1 MILIGAKDGP
11 PSARM
16 SGAEYRF
23 GEEIMQN
30 YARCVVSAENHRSI
44 DRFLATNPLSKKA
57 DKLGA
62 QIATPSCL
70 NRGTMSFPP
79 ALFRAAL
86 YDALYREAYGKA
98 NVLPTPDQPPLDI
111 ANEVESQD
119 PADTKLYV
127 STRYFGDCIVRR
139 EAASVRALL
148 KTNIESKEETASF
161 QALQTSM
168 GACLSNGN
176 KIQFS
181 RQMLRGLLAEALY
194 KLTVAA
200 DSPRTAALTE
210 AKPGK

>member
-11 PSARM
+11 PSSRM

-44 DRFLATNPLSKKA
+44 DRFLSANPLSKKA
-57 DKLGA
+57 DKLGT
-62 QIATPSCL
+62 QIATPNCL
-70 NRGTMSFPP
+70 NRGTISFPST
-79 ALFRAAL
+79 LFRAAL

-98 NVLPTPDQPPLDI
+98 TILPTPDQPPLDI

-119 PADTKLYV
+119 PADAKFYV

-161 QALQTSM
+161 EALQTSM
-168 GACLSNGN
+168 GACLSNGD

-200 DSPRTAALTE
+200 DRPRTTAFTE
-210 AKPGK
+210 TKP